1 VTALRKFALLFS
13 LIWLAGSGIVGWQV
27 ARETQQV
34 GLGLLVAALV
44 GSAGLFATTTVLLLR
59 QMATVATQRERLQE
73 LTQEWQ
79 AAQHSLQQ
87 LLRQRD
93 QLGLLVRLMQRFVSA
108 AHQKEILT
116 VLLSELG
123 LFFRAETVEGI
134 LFDDPVLHGIW
145 HWREGQVSVREG
157 QKEVLSPNCP
167 WADPNG
173 FRPQSSQEVV
183 IPVLS
188 DGKMM
193 AAFRL
198 VRSAP
203 FDPDDRQFLE
213 VIAAQVS
220 LALSRIKFIAT
231 LQTLSVTDALTGV
244 PNRRYWDLRLA
255 EEIARAQRYRYPLA
269 VLMVDIDH
277 FKRVND
283 TYGHQVGDV
292 ALQQV
297 ASRLRS
303 NLRRTDVLARYGG
316 EEFGVLAPQT
326 SLEAAKVLAERL
338 RHAIASEPIWV
349 NSDLSIPLTIS
360 VGVAVF
366 PEHGQNESDLVAA
379 ADAALYRAKEEGRN
393 CVRVAESLRVE
404 RRRTKC

>member
-1 VTALRKFALLFS
+1 MTALRKFALLFS

-393 CVRVAESLRVE
+393 CVRVAEVSE
-404 RRRTKC
+404 G

>member
-1 VTALRKFALLFS
+1 MTALRKFALLFS

-59 QMATVATQRERLQE
+59 QMATVETQRERLQE

-93 QLGLLVRLMQRFVSA
+93 QLGLLVRLLQRFVSA

-393 CVRVAESLRVE
+393 CVRVAEVSE
-404 RRRTKC
+404 G

>member
-1 VTALRKFALLFS
+1 MTALRKFALLFS

-59 QMATVATQRERLQE
+59 QMATVETQRERLQE

-393 CVRVAESLRVE
+393 CVRVAEVSE
-404 RRRTKC
+404 G

>member
-1 VTALRKFALLFS
+1 MTALRKFALLFS

-157 QKEVLSPNCP
+157 QREVISPHCP
-167 WADPNG
+167 WANPNG
-173 FRPQSSQEVV
+173 FRPQSSQEAI

-338 RHAIASEPIWV
+338 RHAIASDPIQV
-349 NSDLSIPLTIS
+349 NSDLSIPLTVSI
-360 VGVAVF
+360 GVAVF
-366 PEHGQNESDLVAA
+366 PEHGQNESELVAA

-393 CVRVAESLRVE
+393 CVRVAEVSE
-404 RRRTKC
+404 G

>member
-59 QMATVATQRERLQE
+59 QMATVETQRERLQE

-393 CVRVAESLRVE
+393 CVRVAEVSE
-404 RRRTKC
+404 G

>member
-1 VTALRKFALLFS
+1 MTALRKFALLCS

-34 GLGLLVAALV
+34 GLGLLVAVLV
-44 GSAGLFATTTVLLLR
+44 GLAGLFATTTVLLLR

-123 LFFRAETVEGI
+123 LFFRAEMVEGI
-134 LFDDPVLHGIW
+134 LFDDPVLHGLW
-145 HWREGQVSVREG
+145 HWREGQVSVQEEQRE
-157 QKEVLSPNCP
+157 VISPNYP
-167 WADPNG
+167 WADPDG

-338 RHAIASEPIWV
+338 RHAIASEPVQV
-349 NSDLSIPLTIS
+349 NSDLSISLTIS

-393 CVRVAESLRVE
+393 CVRVAEVSDG
-404 RRRTKC
+404 

>member
-1 VTALRKFALLFS
+1 MTALRKFALLFS

-59 QMATVATQRERLQE
+59 QMATVATQREHLQE

-393 CVRVAESLRVE
+393 CVRVAEVSE
-404 RRRTKC
+404 G

>member
-393 CVRVAESLRVE
+393 CVRVAEVSE
-404 RRRTKC
+404 G

>member
-59 QMATVATQRERLQE
+59 QMATVETQRERLQE

-93 QLGLLVRLMQRFVSA
+93 QLGLLVRLLQRFVSA

-393 CVRVAESLRVE
+393 CVRVAEVSE
-404 RRRTKC
+404 G